1 MTIFDSD
8 EVPAC
13 HIELGIAKDGSCVIV
28 KFPPMDIDGEGRLR
42 ILFDL
47 SQAREFARLLVECA
61 DECDI
66 AQIPRC

>member
-1 MTIFDSD
+1 MFEPDD
-8 EVPAC
+8 VPTAL
-13 HIELGIAKDGSCVIV
+13 IELGIAKDGSCVIV